1 MTTMNKT
8 LKRLVTA
15 IAATAALAL
24 IPLAALA
31 SPASASAG
39 QDHLSTNQVLQAG
52 QYIRS
57 SNGYWAV
64 VQSDG
69 NFVLY
74 NAANRP
80 LWASNTVGT
89 GAHNWLAMQSD
100 GNLVLYNQA
109 NRPVWA
115 NNRNGS
121 GTANWLA
128 VQTDGNLVEYTSANH
143 PVWATNTV
151 QVSGGTRSST
161 PALGTWGGTAGPLHA
176 YEALGYP
183 YPYASQCTAGGACQ
197 VDQWNFYKGQC
208 TSWVAYRLDE
218 LVPGLGFS
226 NSYRG
231 QHWGNASNWGYAAQR
246 LGLYNHTPARGAVAW
261 YSRGH
266 VAYVEQV
273 NSPTSVV
280 ISEMNI
286 DYKNGFRVRTIT
298 TAVGWPTGFIH
309 IHDR

>member
-1 MTTMNKT
+1 MDMTTMHKT

-39 QDHLSTNQVLQAG
+39 QDHLSTNEVLQAG

-57 SNGYWAV
+57 CNGYWAV

-89 GAHNWLAMQSD
+89 GAHNWLAVQS
-100 GNLVLYNQA
+100 
-109 NRPVWA
+109 
-115 NNRNGS
+115 
-121 GTANWLA
+121 
-128 VQTDGNLVEYTSANH
+128 DGNLVEYTRANH

-151 QVSGGTRSST
+151 QASGGTSSTT
-161 PALGTWGGTAGPLHA
+161 PALGTWWGTAGPLHA
-176 YEALGYP
+176 YQALGYP

-208 TSWVAYRLDE
+208 TSWVPTGSMSWCPASASATPTAASTGALLPTGAMQRSASGSTTAPRRAALW
-218 LVPGLGFS
+218 PG
-226 NSYRG
+226 
-231 QHWGNASNWGYAAQR
+231 
-246 LGLYNHTPARGAVAW
+246 TPAAM
-261 YSRGH
+261 
-266 VAYVEQV
+266 
-273 NSPTSVV
+273 SPTS
-280 ISEMNI
+280 S
-286 DYKNGFRVRTIT
+286 R
-298 TAVGWPTGFIH
+298 
-309 IHDR
+309 

>member
-1 MTTMNKT
+1 MTTMHKT

-39 QDHLSTNQVLQAG
+39 QDHLSTNEVLQAG

-151 QVSGGTRSST
+151 QASGGTSSTT
-161 PALGTWGGTAGPLHA
+161 PALGTWWGTAGPLHA
-176 YEALGYP
+176 YQALGYP

-208 TSWVAYRLDE
+208 TSWVPTGSMSWCPASASATPTAASTGALLPTGAMQRSASGSTTAPRRAALW
-218 LVPGLGFS
+218 PG
-226 NSYRG
+226 
-231 QHWGNASNWGYAAQR
+231 
-246 LGLYNHTPARGAVAW
+246 TPAAM
-261 YSRGH
+261 
-266 VAYVEQV
+266 
-273 NSPTSVV
+273 SPTS
-280 ISEMNI
+280 S
-286 DYKNGFRVRTIT
+286 R
-298 TAVGWPTGFIH
+298 
-309 IHDR
+309 

>member
-24 IPLAALA
+24 IPLAALT

-39 QDHLSTNQVLQAG
+39 QDHLSTSQVLQAG

-74 NAANRP
+74 TP
-80 LWASNTVGT
+80 
-89 GAHNWLAMQSD
+89 
-100 GNLVLYNQA
+100 A

-115 NNRNGS
+115 NNRVGS

-151 QVSGGTRSST
+151 QVSGGTSSST

-176 YEALGYP
+176 YQAL
-183 YPYASQCTAGGACQ
+183 
-197 VDQWNFYKGQC
+197 
-208 TSWVAYRLDE
+208 
-218 LVPGLGFS
+218 
-226 NSYRG
+226 
-231 QHWGNASNWGYAAQR
+231 
-246 LGLYNHTPARGAVAW
+246 
-261 YSRGH
+261 
-266 VAYVEQV
+266 
-273 NSPTSVV
+273 
-280 ISEMNI
+280 
-286 DYKNGFRVRTIT
+286 
-298 TAVGWPTGFIH
+298 
-309 IHDR
+309 